1 MNPIH
6 PPTDEAKTIEFFT
19 QLLATHT
26 TGPEAL
32 NWGSKSSQEL
42 RFKILA
48 EIGIPPG
55 ASVLDVGCGLGDF
68 FNWQRQMGLN
78 LRYKGIDITPSMVEK
93 AGIRFPEASFVV
105 GNLINEHSE
114 QHDYVIASGL
124 FYLQHADPQKYLEQA
139 VEKLFTKSRFGLA
152 FNSLSQWSNQRE
164 ECEFH
169 ADPLETLN
177 FCRRLTPYVSLR
189 HDYHPGDFTIHMR
202 HFPNN
207 Q

>member
-1 MNPIH
+1 MKPIH
-6 PPTDEAKTIEFFT
+6 QQTDEAKTVEFFT
-19 QLLATHT
+19 QLLASHP

-42 RFKILA
+42 RFKILS
-48 EIGIPPG
+48 EIGIPLG

-68 FNWQRQMGLN
+68 FNWQRQIGLN
-78 LRYKGIDITPSMVEK
+78 LRYHGIDITPSMVEK
-93 AGIRFPEASFVV
+93 AGIRFPEASFAV
-105 GNLINEHSE
+105 GNLINEDSD
-114 QHDYVIASGL
+114 QYDYVIASGI
-124 FYLQHADPQKYLEQA
+124 FYLQQTEPQKYLEQT
-139 VEKLFTKSRFGLA
+139 VEKLFTKARIGLA
-152 FNSLSQWSNQRE
+152 FNSLSRWSNQRE
-164 ECEFH
+164 EGEFY

-202 HFPNN
+202 HLPKN